1 MAGHLAASL
10 AAVAG
15 YLTVAAALTGQPL
28 QETASGHWW
37 IQEWRG
43 EADPAPRVAVRSRGA
58 VTVRGSAV
66 GKVRYHLTTRVRGG
80 RYPQAAP
87 EVFDSPG
94 IVMQTLADGSLQL
107 ALRDPACAGCRV
119 QYRLVVEVPPDS
131 DEISVET
138 SAGSLSV
145 SGIAGSVTARVNGG
159 AILVDQVGGSV
170 TAVTAG
176 GDMRLGAIG
185 GHVQCE
191 TAGGGIQL
199 DRSGGSARLIT
210 SLGSIRADRVSGDL
224 HAETGGGGIKIG
236 RVDGIVRALTG
247 GGLIQVRE
255 ARNGMRAESGA
266 GDIRIDQA
274 IGRLMLASAA
284 GDIVAGIQEGAILED
299 SELTTSTGAVV
310 LTLPESLALTLDAS
324 IALDRGLRSI
334 FSDFPSVQVRRM
346 PGPLG
351 PGGAQAVGTINGG
364 GSLVRIRNGRGR
376 IEIRRMAVT
385 SGARQERR
393 QDR

>member
-1 MAGHLAASL
+1 MAGNLTASFAALAGHLA
-10 AAVAG
+10 
-15 YLTVAAALTGQPL
+15 VAAALAGQPL
-28 QETASGHWW
+28 QETAKSHWW
-37 IQEWRG
+37 TQEWRG
-43 EADPAPRVAVRSRGA
+43 EADPMPRVVVRTRGA

-80 RYPQAAP
+80 RYPHIAP
-87 EVFDSPG
+87 EVFDRPG
-94 IVMQTLADGSLQL
+94 IAIRTLADGSLQL
-107 ALRDPACAGCRV
+107 ALRDPACSGCRV
-119 QYRLVVEVPPDS
+119 HYHLVVEVPPDS

-138 SAGSLSV
+138 SAGPLSV
-145 SGIAGSVTARVNGG
+145 SSIAGSVTARVNGG
-159 AILVDQVGGSV
+159 AIRVDQVGGSV

-176 GDMRLGAIG
+176 GDVRLGAIG

-210 SLGSIRADRVSGDL
+210 SLGSIRADRVAGDL

-284 GDIVAGIQEGAILED
+284 GDIVAAIQEGATLED
-299 SELTTSTGAVV
+299 SELTTSTGAIV

-334 FSDFPSVQVRRM
+334 FSDFPSVQVRQT
-346 PGPLG
+346 PGRLG
-351 PGGAQAVGTINGG
+351 PGGAQAIGMINGG

-385 SGARQERR
+385 SAVRQEGG